1 MRKIYFSLLT
11 LICFLQAGAQT
22 THRPQAAFTPG
33 NIVVYRVGDGAAALT
48 NAATAG
54 FLDEYTTA
62 GVLVQSIPLP
72 TAVSGSDKR
81 VTNAGTSTSEGLL
94 TRSTDGQ
101 YVLVTGYDAAVG
113 TAGIAATTAAVA
125 NRTVA
130 RIDYNGTINSST
142 ALTDFASAGNARGAI
157 STNGTDIWVSGS
169 NSGVRYTTLGGT
181 TSVQLST
188 APTNIRSVNIFNNQV
203 YMTSGSGAFFGI
215 STVGTGLSTTS
226 GQTTTVLPGF
236 PTTAGP
242 SPYGFSINATGD
254 IAYVADDRAVAS
266 GGGIQKWV
274 LSGGTWTLSYTLGT
288 AGTTGCRGLTVDW
301 SGANPVIYAT
311 CTETSATRFVKNT
324 DLGAGSVASLLATAP
339 ANTVWRGVAFAPV
352 ASATPLISASPSSL
366 SGYVTQLATPST
378 SQTFSVTASNLSPSN
393 GTLTV
398 TSSSPANIEV
408 SPDGSTWTGSYSTLA
423 YTGGGISSPGT
434 TVYVRLTGATAG
446 PVTGTVTV
454 SGGTASNANVNI
466 TGAVIQNYYSK
477 AAGSLAAPATWG
489 TVADGSGSA
498 PVNFTADGQIF
509 IVANRASTTLD
520 ANWTVSGGSSKIV
533 VGNGVAATEFVI
545 PNTFTVT
552 GTTDVANNG
561 TLRLENTTLPTLGA
575 LATGS
580 TVNYAQAVAA
590 NANAGTYYNLVLT
603 GSTKKLS
610 AGTTTVNG
618 NFTLDNVTDFNGAAS
633 PFSTLSLAGNL
644 NMINGSTFET
654 GVTGDANRLTLALTG
669 SGTQTLGDGTIRV
682 FRLQTAAVPV
692 TTLNIQ
698 LGATTNLVLG
708 NPSSG
713 GLNLLQNTHTLSI
726 GSGTLTITLSGF
738 FSATNIG
745 TITGGNTSNLV
756 VDKTSG
762 GTGIGSVSFTAGSQ
776 TLNNFSYNAAGTG
789 SNNLTLGS
797 PLTVNGTLTLTAGNI
812 ALGANNLAVAALSGG
827 SATSYIATTGAGA
840 FTLPNIGSTP
850 VVFPVGP
857 STTLYHPATITNTG
871 TVDNFSVKV
880 ASAAPPCSPAAQS
893 VTATWE
899 ISEAVAGGSN
909 CALSLDF
916 TGAAIGAGFAPSG
929 AQVVHCNGAVSDYH
943 NGTVTGTV
951 AAGSGFTSFSPI
963 GISNDIVVLP
973 VSFTTVK
980 ASQLGSAVKVDWTN
994 ATESG
999 VQQYIVER
1007 SADGSSFSTLGN
1019 QAALGNNNSRMSY
1032 VYTDAA
1038 PVNGTGYYRIRAI
1051 MINGTEKYSAV
1062 VRVNT
1067 KANAETLT
1075 VYPNP
1080 VTGGQFSLQLGGYSK
1095 GVYQVRLTNAA
1106 GQLVYTRAISH
1117 NGGSATES
1125 IQLPATVQPG
1135 LYTLELI
1142 STEQKLTKSL
1152 LVK

>member
-1 MRKIYFSLLT
+1 M
-11 LICFLQAGAQT
+11 T
-22 THRPQAAFTPG
+22 TASGTIR
-33 NIVVYRVGDGAAALT
+33 L
-48 NAATAG
+48 ATIG
-54 FLDEYTTA
+54 TGLPTTA
-62 GVLVQSIPLP
+62 GQTI
-72 TAVSGSDKR
+72 
-81 VTNAGTSTSEGLL
+81 TN
-94 TRSTDGQ
+94 
-101 YVLVTGYDAAVG
+101 
-113 TAGIAATTAAVA
+113 
-125 NRTVA
+125 
-130 RIDYNGTINSST
+130 
-142 ALTDFASAGNARGAI
+142 
-157 STNGTDIWVSGS
+157 
-169 NSGVRYTTLGGT
+169 
-181 TSVQLST
+181 
-188 APTNIRSVNIFNNQV
+188 
-203 YMTSGSGAFFGI
+203 
-215 STVGTGLSTTS
+215 
-226 GQTTTVLPGF
+226 LPGF
-236 PTTAGP
+236 PTAGG
-242 SPYGFSINATGD
+242 SPYGFFFADLDAGVSGAD
-254 IAYVADDRAVAS
+254 VVYVADD
-266 GGGIQKWV
+266 GGGTGFQKYSLV
-274 LSGGTWTLSYTLGT
+274 GGVWTLNGNIAVTGNALRSITATVTGSNVTLYGVNGT
-288 AGTTGCRGLTVDW
+288 SIVSITDIGGYNAAISGTVTTL
-301 SGANPVIYAT
+301 
-311 CTETSATRFVKNT
+311 
-324 DLGAGSVASLLATAP
+324 VAAP
-339 ANTVWRGVAFAPV
+339 ANTAFRGIAFAPEALSSPV
-352 ASATPLISASPSSL
+352 ISVSPGSL

-654 GVTGDANRLTLALTG
+654 GATGDANRLTLALTG

-698 LGATTNLVLG
+698 LGASTNLVLG

-1080 VTGGQFSLQLGGYSK
+1080 VTGGQFSLQLGGYAK
-1095 GVYQVRLTNAA
+1095 GIYQVRLTNAA

-1142 STEQKLTKSL
+1142 STEQKWTKSL